1 MFTEDVQQETQLGT
15 WTTASSQKKTLLSC
29 KGIHFLKHHVNL
41 FLMNLEYSNCLA
53 LRVINYQEYFQKP
66 AWKAWGCEICLPLF
80 IFAHLWLP
88 LVTFPGL
95 QGLTRPYWAPLGLTY
110 WASLGLTGPYWALL
124 GLTGW
129 LYWMYVFNGS
139 FGPISWIGWF
149 AKLALLA
156 NKVVLLTMLA
166 LLAKWLY
173 SLLWLHWLDGLFWLN
188 GSIGCFGSHS
198 WFGWMVQLNRHWAP
212 KRS

>member
-1 MFTEDVQQETQLGT
+1 MTWAGPRCVQKACEHLGPQNRTQGR
-15 WTTASSQKKTLLSC
+15 C
-29 KGIHFLKHHVNL
+29 V
-41 FLMNLEYSNCLA
+41 C
-53 LRVINYQEYFQKP
+53 VPNY
-66 AWKAWGCEICLPLF
+66 
-80 IFAHLWLP
+80 
-88 LVTFPGL
+88 
-95 QGLTRPYWAPLGLTY
+95 
-110 WASLGLTGPYWALL
+110 ASLILILVLFQCQINIWPSCYHQERRHNTQGMQHDTFLTLN
-124 GLTGW
+124 W
-129 LYWMYVFNGS
+129 LYWIYGFNGS

-198 WFGWMVQLNRHWAP
+198 WFGWMVQLNRRWAP